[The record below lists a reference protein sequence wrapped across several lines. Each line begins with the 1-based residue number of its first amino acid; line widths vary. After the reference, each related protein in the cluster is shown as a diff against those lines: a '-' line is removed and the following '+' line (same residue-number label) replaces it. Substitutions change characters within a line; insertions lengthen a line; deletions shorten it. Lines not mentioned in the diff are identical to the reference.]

1 MRLIRDLIKSKIGDI
16 TQHDT
21 KGRPHLPHHDETTS
35 NGWGGTLGCIDG
47 DCRGLGTNAY
57 PKDKASN
64 KEMRP

>member
-1 MRLIRDLIKSKIGDI
+1 MRLIRNLIKSKVRDV

-35 NGWGGTLGCIDG
+35 NGGRATLSCING
-47 DCRGLGTNAY
+47 DRGGLGTNAY
-57 PKDKASN
+57 PKEKASN